1 MSQTP
6 PDHARLRTT
15 EARMRRA
22 LGLPADT
29 PARTTAIHSTNATH
43 GSHRKRHQF
52 VRDGEVQVTFIRRE
66 HEPGAA
72 SFGGVRRS
80 IQSRA
85 AAKGRT

>member
-1 MSQTP
+1 MSQSP

-15 EARMRRA
+15 EAQMRRA

-29 PARTTAIHSTNATH
+29 PARTTAIQSTSATH
-43 GSHRKRHQF
+43 GSHQKRHQF

-66 HEPGAA
+66 HVPG
-72 SFGGVRRS
+72 FGAVRQSIRS
-80 IQSRA
+80 KA